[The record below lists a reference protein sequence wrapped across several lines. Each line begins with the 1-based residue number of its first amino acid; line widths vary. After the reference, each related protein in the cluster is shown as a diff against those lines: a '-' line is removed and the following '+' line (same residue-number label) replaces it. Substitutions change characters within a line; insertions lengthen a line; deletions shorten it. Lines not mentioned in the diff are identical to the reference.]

1 MERPPDQHGGDGPAA
16 PARAKWHSRVEYACA
31 RCEYDVTTSLADG
44 KSVCPECGSPI
55 SEQRCG
61 RSLRGING
69 WARAALC
76 MVWMSPVV
84 VVPMGTYFLTT
95 WFLEW
100 VVHSPSPIARSI
112 ANQNVDDGVIAWI
125 IFAGLAVATEAMCF
139 VMWRR
144 VERWRHRR
152 GATRR
157 ALWRTG
163 IVVAIQVGAVASI
176 IGALLAINEYWR

>member
-1 MERPPDQHGGDGPAA
+1 MQPPGGQRDGDGPAA
-16 PARAKWHSRVEYACA
+16 PSRARWHSRVEFACA
-31 RCEYDVTTSLADG
+31 KCLYDVTTSLADG

-61 RSLRGING
+61 RSLKGING

-76 MVWMSPVV
+76 VVWMSPVV
-84 VVPMGTYFLTT
+84 VVPVGTYFLTT
-95 WFLEW
+95 LFFAW
-100 VVHSPSPIARSI
+100 VYNSSSRIAQSI
-112 ANQNVDDGVIAWI
+112 ANLNLDDGVIGWI
-125 IFAGLAVATEAMCF
+125 IFAGLVVATEAMCF

>member
-1 MERPPDQHGGDGPAA
+1 VR
-16 PARAKWHSRVEYACA
+16 
-31 RCEYDVTTSLADG
+31 LADLG
-44 KSVCPECGSPI
+44 APVRAIAQGD
-55 SEQRCG
+55 QRVGASGAVHGVDVAGGG
-61 RSLRGING
+61 RADGHVLPDN
-69 WARAALC
+69 
-76 MVWMSPVV
+76 
-84 VVPMGTYFLTT
+84 VVPRVGGPLA
-95 WFLEW
+95 L
-100 VVHSPSPIARSI
+100 PIARSI

-125 IFAGLAVATEAMCF
+125 ICAGLAVATEAMCF